1 MSFSFEIIGDGS
13 YGRVNADRITNFDPA
28 SQYLEIDAQSFGVDS
43 DALVAIYKRKKMR
56 KAARLDAEF
65 VYHQRR
71 GQLFFN
77 PDKGIKGWG
86 DGGLFAVLEGKPV
99 LTSEIVDVT

>member
-1 MSFSFEIIGDGS
+1 M
-13 YGRVNADRITNFDPA
+13 
-28 SQYLEIDAQSFGVDS
+28 
-43 DALVAIYKRKKMR
+43 K

-77 PDKGIKGWG
+77 PDKGTKGWG
-86 DGGLFAVLEGKPV
+86 KDGGLFAYLKES
-99 LTSEIVDVT
+99 LS